1 LAFGK
6 TKGPEKRNVGMKK
19 SGAFAAIA
27 VAMTAM
33 SLLPVAVSAA
43 PRVDDPANS
52 TASSVVTREMM
63 KRPVPE
69 QFKRRLVRLKTNE
82 APGTI
87 IVDTNNKFLY
97 LVEGNNKATRYGI
110 GVGREGFGWSGIVKI
125 GRKEEWPSWR
135 PPAEMRSREARHGHF
150 LPEVQKGGPD
160 NPLGARAMYLY
171 KGNQDTIFRIHGT
184 NQPWSIGLNLS
195 SGCIRMNNK
204 DVEDLYQ
211 HAAIG
216 AKVIV
221 VGPGNKQGDVSFDD
235 RGVDILRTIFG
246 G

>member
-1 LAFGK
+1 MTKSRIFG
-6 TKGPEKRNVGMKK
+6 
-19 SGAFAAIA
+19 A
-27 VAMTAM
+27 VAVMMTAM
-33 SLLPVAVSAA
+33 MLVPVSASAA
-43 PRVDDPANS
+43 PKLDDPASS

-69 QFKRRLVRLKTNE
+69 QFKRRLVRLSTNE

-97 LVEGNNKATRYGI
+97 FVEGNNKAIRYGI
-110 GVGREGFGWSGIVKI
+110 GVGREGFGWSGVVKI

-135 PPAEMRSREARHGHF
+135 PPAEMRSREARRGHV
-150 LPEVQKGGPD
+150 LPEVQKGGID

-211 HAAIG
+211 RADIG
-216 AKVIV
+216 TKVIV

-235 RGVDILRTIFG
+235 RGLDLLRTIFG